1 MNFQDLL
8 NEVEDAMNSPRS
20 GAGGGS
26 HAAGIKYTNDAECSS
41 RISQSV
47 SKGRGKNELDDLL
60 DMLGD
65 EDNKP
70 NAVHPRSMSSPRA
83 GTYNSKPSPTECS
96 QVLMDGGRAN
106 RGLTTAFSSRNVCSN
121 LRCNDC
127 DFTVVQ
133 FPGKKWDATAD
144 YMFFRENVPSET
156 KLRVKMEIAPDF
168 TAYACQCKWLSIN
181 SQTRVDQGKVKWSC
195 AGH

>member
-8 NEVEDAMNSPRS
+8 NEVEDAMKGPRS

-26 HAAGIKYTNDAECSS
+26 HATGIKYANDVECSP
-41 RISQSV
+41 RITQSV
-47 SKGRGKNELDDLL
+47 SKGGGKNELDDLL
-60 DMLGD
+60 EMFGD
-65 EDNKP
+65 EDSKP
-70 NAVHPRSMSSPRA
+70 TAVHPRPMSSSRA
-83 GTYNSKPSPTECS
+83 GAYNSLDTKPSLQTSGTKKCS

-133 FPGKKWDATAD
+133 FPGK
-144 YMFFRENVPSET
+144 
-156 KLRVKMEIAPDF
+156 
-168 TAYACQCKWLSIN
+168 
-181 SQTRVDQGKVKWSC
+181 
-195 AGH
+195 